1 MSSLVPRPSSSWG
14 GGGGFDCVLMA
25 FIRYGIEI
33 SNTVGRTK
41 GHINLI
47 IHQSPHETHV
57 IKEVGV
63 LKNTR
68 ITTNAVKK
76 EEFGEHVARMHAL
89 NNKGFIN
96 QYQVSHDHHTCTYI
110 ISFSTMSCS
119 EVCCLYTLIIICRHL
134 TVVRKENFF

>member
-1 MSSLVPRPSSSWG
+1 
-14 GGGGFDCVLMA
+14 MA
-25 FIRYGIEI
+25 FIRYRIEI

-89 NNKGFIN
+89 NNKGFIT
-96 QYQVSHDHHTCTYI
+96 QYQVSHDHHTCPYI
-110 ISFSTMSCS
+110 ITMLCS
-119 EVCCLYTLIIICRHL
+119 DVCCLYTNNYMQALDSCEEGKFFSS
-134 TVVRKENFF
+134 RKNRIQSATKSIQKYHSM